1 MIEKGRYLMEKAI
14 VFGLGASFDSI
25 RNWLHD
31 TYDVVALTDN
41 DPERR
46 EERQNEGRIIEPGQM
61 LECEFDCV
69 VITKYIGE
77 DAIRRQCLDI
87 GIAPERIVSP
97 LRSE

>member
-1 MIEKGRYLMEKAI
+1 MEKAI
-14 VFGLGASFDSI
+14 AFGLGASFDSI
-25 RNWLHD
+25 RNWLND

-46 EERQNEGRIIEPGQM
+46 EERQNEGRVIEPEQM

-69 VITKYIGE
+69 VITKYIWGDE
-77 DAIRRQCLDI
+77 IQQRCIDM

-97 LRSE
+97 LRSTDVFG